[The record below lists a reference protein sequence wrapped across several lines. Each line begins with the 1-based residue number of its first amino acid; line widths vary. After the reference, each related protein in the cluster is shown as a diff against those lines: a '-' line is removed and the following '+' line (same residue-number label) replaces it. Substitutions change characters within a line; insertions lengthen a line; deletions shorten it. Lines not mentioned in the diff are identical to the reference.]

1 MERKNTSIELY
12 VIEQVKKRRTA
23 LNIVPRALSIQIGL
37 EESFVG
43 LVENPKNGTKYNFN
57 HLNEIAKILKCS
69 VSDFFPSPYLPENC
83 ISEYKILHPRPNPK
97 K

>member
-23 LNIVPRALSIQIGL
+23 LNIVPRTLSIRIGL

-57 HLNEIAKILKCS
+57 HLNEIAK
-69 VSDFFPSPYLPENC
+69 Y
-83 ISEYKILHPRPNPK
+83 
-97 K
+97 

>member
-23 LNIVPRALSIQIGL
+23 LNIVPRTLSIRIGL
-37 EESFVG
+37 EESFVC

-57 HLNEIAKILKCS
+57 HLNEIAKVLKCS
-69 VSDFFPSPYLPENC
+69 VSDFFPVPHLPENC
-83 ISEYKILHPRPNPK
+83 IAEYKILHPRPK